1 MALFGGSRDVS
12 LIRRLNRELINSI
25 INTEVIV
32 YKIAT
37 QYIKTNIYG
46 ESAKKVFFNPMRIN
60 SLITREGKDFDGDD
74 YTTFIREISFSFLRD
89 DLKDLNL
96 VIQEGDIIKW
106 DAEYYELNLVSSN
119 QLWMGRNPDTLLATV
134 EDGQDRFGYNVSVV
148 AKGMKT
154 TADRLGIENI
164 MTPRNSIYD
173 LPNRI

>member
-37 QYIKTNIYG
+37 QYTKINIYG
-46 ESAKKVFFNPMRIN
+46 ESSKKIFFNPMRVN
-60 SLITREGKDFDGDD
+60 SLITREEKDYDGDEL
-74 YTTFIREISFSFLRD
+74 TTYIRNISFSFLRD

-96 VIQEGDIIKW
+96 VIQEGDVIKW
-106 DAEYYELNLVSSN
+106 DSEYYELNYVGSN
-119 QLWMGRNPDTLLATV
+119 QLWTGRNPDTLLATV
-134 EDGQDRFGYNVSVV
+134 EDGRDAFGYNVSII
-148 AKGMKT
+148 ARGMKT
-154 TADRLGIENI
+154 TVDRLGIENV
-164 MTPRNSIYD
+164 MTPRNSMYD

>member
-37 QYIKTNIYG
+37 QYTEINIYG
-46 ESAKKVFFNPMRIN
+46 ESSKKIFFNPMRVN
-60 SLITREGKDFDGDD
+60 SLITREEKDYDGDEL
-74 YTTFIREISFSFLRD
+74 TTYIRNISFSFLRD

-96 VIQEGDIIKW
+96 VIQEGDVIKW
-106 DAEYYELNLVSSN
+106 DSEYYELNYVGSN
-119 QLWMGRNPDTLLATV
+119 QLWTVRNPDTLLTTV
-134 EDGQDRFGYNVSVV
+134 EDGRDAFGYNVSIIARV
-148 AKGMKT
+148 MKT
-154 TADRLGIENI
+154 TADRLGIENV